1 MFCSFDS
8 CIEVARAIASARSG
22 RSREEATALI
32 VVAFAACCWCSASV
46 PASARTVHSAVAPP
60 VTARNVTY
68 PATAASA
75 RAAAPYRARRRPRV
89 PGSGPGSADRCDT
102 HDTVLGPHPSQ
113 PSHGRR
119 GSAGKVGR
127 MSHPAL
133 DLTQDAVAV
142 TAQLVDIPSVSLSE
156 KALADAVEQALR
168 ALPHLTVDRD
178 GDAVVAR
185 TNLGRAER
193 VVLAGHLDTVP
204 IADNVPSRLE
214 DGVLHGCGT
223 SDMKS
228 GVAVQLRLAAT
239 VPAPNRD
246 LTFVFYDAEEIA
258 AEFNGLGR
266 LARSHPEWLA
276 GDFAVLLEPT
286 SAQVEGGCQG
296 TLRVRVETT
305 GRRAHSA
312 RSWLGENAIH
322 KAAPVLARLAAY
334 EPRRVEIDG
343 LTYREG
349 LNAVMIEGGHAGNV
363 IPDACAVIVNY
374 RFAPDR
380 SEQEA
385 LAHVREVFDGFE
397 VVLTDSAPGALPGLS
412 HPAAAAFV
420 EAVGAALAP
429 KDGWTDVARF
439 SALGVPAVNYGPG
452 DPKLA
457 HTREEHVAAAA
468 VLECEERLR
477 HWLTA

>member
-1 MFCSFDS
+1 M
-8 CIEVARAIASARSG
+8 ER
-22 RSREEATALI
+22 
-32 VVAFAACCWCSASV
+32 
-46 PASARTVHSAVAPP
+46 P
-60 VTARNVTY
+60 V
-68 PATAASA
+68 
-75 RAAAPYRARRRPRV
+75 
-89 PGSGPGSADRCDT
+89 
-102 HDTVLGPHPSQ
+102 
-113 PSHGRR
+113 
-119 GSAGKVGR
+119 
-127 MSHPAL
+127 L
-133 DLTQDAVAV
+133 DLSQDAAAV
-142 TAQLVDIPSVSLSE
+142 TAQLVDIPSVSLAE
-156 KALADAVEQALR
+156 KPLADAVESALR

-185 TNLGRAER
+185 TRLGRPER

-204 IADNVPSRLE
+204 IAANVPSRLDE
-214 DGVLHGCGT
+214 DGVLWGCGT

-239 VPAPNRD
+239 LTEPNRD

-258 AEFNGLGR
+258 AEHNGLKR
-266 LARSHPEWLA
+266 LAENHPQWLA

-286 SAQVEGGCQG
+286 DAKVEGGCQG
-296 TLRVRVETT
+296 TLRFRVETT

-334 EPRRVEIDG
+334 EPRRAVVDG

-363 IPDACAVIVNY
+363 IPDSCAVIVNF

-380 SEQEA
+380 SEAEA
-385 LAHVREVFDGFE
+385 FAHVREVFEGYE
-397 VVLTDSAPGALPGLS
+397 VRLTDSAPGALPGLS

-420 EAVGAALAP
+420 EAIGTEPAP
-429 KDGWTDVARF
+429 KEAWTDVARF

-452 DPKLA
+452 DPRLA
-457 HTREEHVAAAA
+457 HTREEHVAVAA
-468 VLECEERLR
+468 VLDAEEKLR
-477 HWLTA
+477 AWLS